1 MSTDAAGPA
10 PAPDAI
16 HFFTRPGCPFSAYL
30 SHRLRRLGLPLE
42 YHDIWVD
49 RDAAAFVRSVAG
61 GDETVPT
68 VVVGDVTLV
77 APRVRQVVAVT
88 TDRAP
93 HLLPDRGSADELPT
107 PERPPARRSVREVIA
122 PRRGSRV
129 GPSRRGPVAAAGR
142 RLPPVE
148 LCRAEGEAIELGAFL
163 ERSLLV
169 VAIRYYG

>member
-77 APRVRQVVAVT
+77 APRVREVIAVT

-93 HLLPDRGSADELPT
+93 HLLRDQGSAD
-107 PERPPARRSVREVIA
+107 
-122 PRRGSRV
+122 GSR
-129 GPSRRGPVAAAGR
+129 RPVAAAGR
-142 RLPPVE
+142 RLPSVE
-148 LCRAEGEAIELGAFL
+148 LCRAEGETIELGAFL